1 MPVQN
6 IQKFFLERSVLNAQ
20 MTAGHFWMIPFI
32 ELCIDIPKVDGAVL
46 INELVRPHL
55 EFVIECTDRTAIDLP
70 WTADE
75 QLPDFKVQRPQR
87 KRPFRLR
94 KCLLYIAMR
103 QRVRAAEDS
112 GRLRMRMSCLV
123 RIRQAEIFVIKFLP
137 FPFREKACKLFCHL
151 LPRFCLS
158 A

>member
-1 MPVQN
+1 MERDFV
-6 IQKFFLERSVLNAQ
+6 KFLAECLKISKVPHIAKR
-20 MTAGHFWMIPFI
+20 FI
-32 ELCIDIPKVDGAVL
+32 A
-46 INELVRPHL
+46 
-55 EFVIECTDRTAIDLP
+55 
-70 WTADE
+70 ADE
-75 QLPDFKVQRPQR
+75 QLPDFKVQRTQR